1 MIDQIGW
8 FGNIFF
14 VLGAILL
21 AKKKVFGFYCNGI
34 GNLAYVIQGILVG
47 TYSLWVLS
55 VLLCFINLYGIKK
68 WRTIKWININR

>member
-8 FGNIFF
+8 LGNIFF

-21 AKKKVFGFYCNGI
+21 AKKKGIGFYCNGI

-47 TYSLWVLS
+47 TASLWVLS
-55 VLLCFINLYGIKK
+55 ILLCFINLYGIRN
-68 WRTIKWININR
+68 WRRIKWVKL